1 MGGVFFYHKPHCV
14 FQEMEINCILM
25 VYWPLAKP
33 RIESDY
39 QDYIHIC
46 SFSHEAEQQNKC
58 SFNSN
63 RNATKDILEGMFSG

>member
-1 MGGVFFYHKPHCV
+1 MGGVFYHKPHCV
-14 FQEMEINCILM
+14 FQEMKINCILM

-39 QDYIHIC
+39 QDETNMR
-46 SFSHEAEQQNKC
+46 SFSHEAEQQNEC

-63 RNATKDILEGMFSG
+63 GNATVDG